1 MRTKALGV
9 AFFALFL
16 AARVSSAQTLYG
28 SMVGSV
34 TDSAA
39 AAIPNATVD
48 ATNTSTGFT
57 QRRTTDE
64 RGAYQF
70 NDLPPGPYD
79 VRIAA
84 PSFSTITQAGV
95 QISINTIVRV
105 DVQLQVGAV
114 SENITV
120 NSSASVLRPI
130 APTSTSRSVRARYR
144 TCRYP
149 ACATSRRC

>member
-16 AARVSSAQTLYG
+16 AARVSSAQALYG
-28 SMVGSV
+28 SMGGSV
-34 TDSAA
+34 TDSAS
-39 AAIPNATVD
+39 AAIPNATGD
-48 ATNTSTGFT
+48 APHTGPRFPP
-57 QRRTTDE
+57 RRPTDG
-64 RGAYQF
+64 RGASQF
-70 NDLPPGPYD
+70 NDPPPGPYD

-84 PSFSTITQAGV
+84 PSFSTVTQAGV

-120 NSSASVLRPI
+120 NSSASVLQ
-130 APTSTSRSVRARYR
+130 T
-144 TCRYP
+144 
-149 ACATSRRC
+149 